1 MGKVSKNIKQVDTG
15 TDNGTTYQNEH
26 WDYKEGT
33 DQDNRWYQWTTQAEE
48 WLLNKYEC
56 NKQEGGRGLERK
68 YVRRNFVNVLRVIGQ
83 FMNSRI
89 LVECAPRTFDAI
101 WLKRLSKQNSPRGSL
116 ATVVAAAMAF
126 V

>member
-1 MGKVSKNIKQVDTG
+1 MSPLDSLYKDLTG
-15 TDNGTTYQNEH
+15 G
-26 WDYKEGT
+26 
-33 DQDNRWYQWTTQAEE
+33 
-48 WLLNKYEC
+48 
-56 NKQEGGRGLERK
+56 
-68 YVRRNFVNVLRVIGQ
+68 VIVLRVIGQ